1 MSTNTGPR
9 SPIYYGGYSFNT
21 GKVRQFQVVDYTMFA
36 AVLIFSGA
44 IGMYHAINDRK
55 KKTLEQFFLAGKDMN
70 PVPVGLSMLASFMP
84 AITFLGL
91 PAEIYTYN
99 IMSVWIGL
107 SYFFVMAVAA
117 HVYMPIFYHLQVT
130 SCFQYLEK
138 RFSRGVRSAASLC
151 FVVQMVVYMSVVLY
165 APSLALNAVTGFTLW
180 GSVLSVGAVSTVY
193 TALGGMK
200 AVLWTD
206 TFQVFVILSSLIV
219 LLMKG
224 QHAVGGVMA
233 AWGSIERTDRA
244 EYLELGLYPSVRH
257 SVWSLVIGGLF
268 SWLSIFGVNQVMV
281 QRAVTCP
288 TLCKAKIAMWVNLPG
303 MSLILYLCWL
313 IGFFMSAF
321 YENCDPILAGL
332 AEYPGQIVPLFV
344 MDVLSDIVLLPGL
357 FVAGLFSCS
366 LSTMSSGLNSV
377 AACLMEDL
385 VKAYFVKDI
394 SDSKARLLS
403 QLLAL
408 LLGAACLAMTFVVAH
423 LGRILQVVISLH
435 GLFGGPQLGLFS
447 LGMFFPWS
455 NSLGAYASLLGS
467 LALMLWIGIGAAVVK
482 PPQKEALYF
491 TNNCNA
497 SAFGH
502 NLLNR
507 TLSPV
512 DSSIPLYDVYT
523 LSYMWYGL
531 TGFLA
536 ALVIGTIVSLITGVQ
551 KPKDVDPK
559 LICPFFDIVYPFA
572 LLPECI
578 RKPLRFG
585 VDHSSQKGEMSSL
598 MELDRSRHY
607 IEEEAGTPSNEFLN
621 PSPRSL
627 GTVPSFNI
635 KDLWSSSPPMHEILF
650 NSTPR
655 NSEPAEGT
663 YF

>member
-36 AVLIFSGA
+36 AVLILSGA

-151 FVVQMVVYMSVVLY
+151 FVVHMVVYMSVVLY

-268 SWLSIFGVNQVMV
+268 SWLPIFGVNQNINGETSVGEASV
-281 QRAVTCP
+281 GETSVGEASVGEASVGETSVGD
-288 TLCKAKIAMWVNLPG
+288 TSVGETSVGEASVGETSVGETSVGETSVGETSVVETSVGEASVG
-303 MSLILYLCWL
+303 ETSV
-313 IGFFMSAF
+313 GETSVGETSVGDTSVGETSVGEASVG
-321 YENCDPILAGL
+321 E
-332 AEYPGQIVPLFV
+332 
-344 MDVLSDIVLLPGL
+344 
-357 FVAGLFSCS
+357 
-366 LSTMSSGLNSV
+366 SSVGETSV
-377 AACLMEDL
+377 GE
-385 VKAYFVKDI
+385 
-394 SDSKARLLS
+394 
-403 QLLAL
+403 
-408 LLGAACLAMTFVVAH
+408 
-423 LGRILQVVISLH
+423 
-435 GLFGGPQLGLFS
+435 
-447 LGMFFPWS
+447 
-455 NSLGAYASLLGS
+455 ASVG
-467 LALMLWIGIGAAVVK
+467 
-482 PPQKEALYF
+482 
-491 TNNCNA
+491 
-497 SAFGH
+497 
-502 NLLNR
+502 
-507 TLSPV
+507 
-512 DSSIPLYDVYT
+512 
-523 LSYMWYGL
+523 
-531 TGFLA
+531 
-536 ALVIGTIVSLITGVQ
+536 
-551 KPKDVDPK
+551 
-559 LICPFFDIVYPFA
+559 
-572 LLPECI
+572 
-578 RKPLRFG
+578 
-585 VDHSSQKGEMSSL
+585 
-598 MELDRSRHY
+598 
-607 IEEEAGTPSNEFLN
+607 
-621 PSPRSL
+621 
-627 GTVPSFNI
+627 
-635 KDLWSSSPPMHEILF
+635 
-650 NSTPR
+650 
-655 NSEPAEGT
+655 
-663 YF
+663 